1 MSPITRFLAL
11 AAALLAMA
19 FVGAGCGGGD
29 DSTTSSSGGNAGA
42 ETTTVDAESEIT
54 AVLEE
59 SVAFEDP
66 ATICAENFTDN
77 VLKENYEGKDREARV
92 EDCAKDEPGGL
103 TGIEV
108 TDVKIDG
115 DKATAKV
122 AALPEGEE
130 DPKPVVITVQLAD
143 EDGWKVDGVE

>member
-19 FVGAGCGGGD
+19 FVAAGCGSSD
-29 DSTTSSSGGNAGA
+29 DSTTSSGG
-42 ETTTVDAESEIT
+42 DAEAEIT

-66 ATICAENFTDN
+66 ATICEENFTEK
-77 VLKENYEGKDREARV
+77 VLEENYEGKDREARV
-92 EDCAKDEPGGL
+92 EDCSKDEPGGL
-103 TGIEV
+103 TEIEISS
-108 TDVKIDG
+108 VKVNG

-122 AALPEGEE
+122 SAVPDGE
-130 DPKPVVITVQLAD
+130 DKPTSFTVELAD